1 MANVVLPARTWVD
14 LYAATGIIVGTQLSV
29 HNITPNDVRL
39 VTSATEPSGTDDHI
53 PLVYGRGVTAE
64 NETGDPGAWALC
76 VGGGAVDVK
85 EVTP

>member
-1 MANVVLPARTWVD
+1 MANVILPAGEWVD
-14 LYAATGIIVGTQLSV
+14 LYASTAIVVGTKICIQ
-29 HNITPNDVRL
+29 NITPNDVRL

-53 PLVYGRGVTAE
+53 PLVYGSGVTAE